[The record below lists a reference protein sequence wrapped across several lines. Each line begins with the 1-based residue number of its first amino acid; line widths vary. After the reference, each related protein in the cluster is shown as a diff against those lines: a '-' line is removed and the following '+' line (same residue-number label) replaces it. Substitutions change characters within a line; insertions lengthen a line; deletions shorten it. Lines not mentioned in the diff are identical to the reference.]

1 MQLESKQK
9 SDQITSL
16 NRITNILSVLLE
28 CLTSIKISVGK
39 IFKTKRGL
47 SLWSQL
53 FMKLDLEF

>member
-39 IFKTKRGL
+39 IFKTK
-47 SLWSQL
+47 
-53 FMKLDLEF
+53 